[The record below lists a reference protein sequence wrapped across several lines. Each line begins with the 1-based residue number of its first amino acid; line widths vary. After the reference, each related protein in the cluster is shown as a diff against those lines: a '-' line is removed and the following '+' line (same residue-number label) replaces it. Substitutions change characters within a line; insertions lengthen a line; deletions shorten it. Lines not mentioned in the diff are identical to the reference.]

1 MIRVNLLPVKR
12 KKKAKALPAFIIYGV
27 LLTLLAVVISGYL
40 FWYFNSQVSALT
52 QKKKENAAKI
62 AELKN
67 KIKEVENFEAQK
79 KVLEQRKN
87 LVEQLRKNQGLPV
100 RILTEMSNVIPLG
113 VWLQQMTVTGND
125 IKISGT
131 GFTNEDVVN
140 YVDNLKRSQ
149 FVTDIYL
156 EGSQKKSEGKVITYQ
171 FTLKCNIK
179 E

>member
-12 KKKAKALPAFIIYGV
+12 KKKAKALPAFIIYGI
-27 LLTLLAVVISGYL
+27 LLALFAVIISGYL
-40 FWYFNSQVSALT
+40 FWYFNSQISALT
-52 QKKKENAAKI
+52 QKKQANAVKI
-62 AELKN
+62 AELKS

-87 LVEQLRKNQGLPV
+87 LVEQLRKNQSLPV

-113 VWLQQMTVTGND
+113 VWLQQMSVTGND

-140 YVDNLKRSQ
+140 YVDNLKKSQ

-156 EGSQKKSEGKVITYQ
+156 EGSQKKSEGKVVTYQ
-171 FTLKCNIK
+171 FTLTCKIR